1 MSTQVRK
8 TITGYLLAIA
18 CAIGVWAPAYADIKP
33 IPMPADSK
41 LVEFPYDANDT
52 FIVLTRPK
60 AVTDIVL
67 HPDEEVQGFALGDT
81 SQWIVKDTKG
91 HIFIK
96 PIRPNIATTATLV
109 TTARTYQFTLQS
121 SPEDGIFYQRVGFT
135 YPELVIIERER
146 QEAAR
151 GAREA
156 ERTRLESQLAS
167 PRLSPENLNFEYS
180 ISGDAPFKPEQA
192 FDDGKFTWLKMPK
205 SQEAPV
211 VFMVNEDGTLELVNT
226 TPKGDYVVV
235 QRLVNKLLLR
245 IGNTD
250 VKVERKGTSGWSLFK

>member
-1 MSTQVRK
+1 MK
-8 TITGYLLAIA
+8 GLLAFLAGIA
-18 CAIGVWAPAYADIKP
+18 CAMSVWTTASAEIKP

-41 LVEFPYDANDT
+41 LVEFPYDPNDT

-67 HPDEEVQGFALGDT
+67 HPDEEIQGLALGDT

-135 YPELVIIERER
+135 YPQLVIIERER

-151 GAREA
+151 GVREA
-156 ERTRLESQLAS
+156 ERARLDAQIAS
-167 PRLSPENLNFEYS
+167 PRLSPENLNFEYNV
-180 ISGDAPFKPEQA
+180 SGDAKFKPEQV

-205 SQEAPV
+205 SQEAPI
-211 VFMVNEDGTLELVNT
+211 VFLVAEDGSLELINA
-226 TPKGDYVVV
+226 TPKGDFVIV
-235 QRLVNKLLLR
+235 QRLVDKLLLR
-245 IGNTD
+245 IGKSEVTI
-250 VKVERKGTSGWSLFK
+250 ERKGTGGWSLFK